1 MQVIDTH
8 DSMIDR
14 IPHDTDSECKDN
26 NTRMLQSLPDQSQA
40 IVQCEKPRPHDTRL
54 EMYHGP
60 NKRTYSTSTRLLT
73 NYGFEDIKK
82 IDLTLLS
89 DGSQVGSK
97 HDHSNPKR

>member
-40 IVQCEKPRPHDTRL
+40 IVQCE
-54 EMYHGP
+54 
-60 NKRTYSTSTRLLT
+60 
-73 NYGFEDIKK
+73 
-82 IDLTLLS
+82 
-89 DGSQVGSK
+89 
-97 HDHSNPKR
+97 NPPPT